1 MVAPMSTRA
10 RPGAIVAIA
19 LAVTIAPAQGKI
31 GEPAPSFTF
40 QKVWNDGPKSFA
52 DLTGKVVIL
61 EFGHPDHEVCRQSVP
76 HHTRLHEQYGA
87 RGLLLIG
94 VSDDT
99 ESKIHDTFVRG
110 FAAKYPW
117 IKSNDFARK
126 YKVEYLPA
134 TWCLDVY
141 GNVQTLPDWWLPEDL
156 VIEELLQALPL
167 PPKPPADKR
176 YDALRGAWQRNELAK
191 VAEQITKLGSLPNV
205 DEAGREVLAAQ
216 QAALD
221 QKRDAALARVAEIA
235 KGPDFGA
242 AAGELERI
250 EKAWLGLPPAAA
262 ARKELDRL
270 GTDPKI
276 KAEIDAARALDK
288 LMTGVDTS
296 KITAL
301 RKVITD
307 LDRFRKKHAGT
318 MAGKR
323 ADQHHTRLTGR
334 PN

>member
-1 MVAPMSTRA
+1 
-10 RPGAIVAIA
+10 
-19 LAVTIAPAQGKI
+19 
-31 GEPAPSFTF
+31 
-40 QKVWNDGPKSFA
+40 VWNDGPKSFA

-167 PPKPPADKR
+167 PPALPADKR
-176 YDALRGAWQRNELAK
+176 YDAVRAAWRRFEYAK
-191 VAEQITKLGSLPNV
+191 VGEQIAKAGALPNLPAEV
-205 DEAGREVLAAQ
+205 HQVLAAQ

-221 QKRDAALARVAEIA
+221 QKREAQLARVAELA
-235 KGPDFGA
+235 KAPDQTLA
-242 AAGELERI
+242 AAELERI
-250 EKAWLGLPPAAA
+250 EKAWAGMPPAAA
-262 ARKELDRL
+262 ARKELDRIGADEKL
-270 GTDPKI
+270 QV
-276 KAEIDAARALDK
+276 ELAATRALQK
-288 LMTGVDTS
+288 LMHGADTANVAS
-296 KITAL
+296 L
-301 RKVITD
+301 RKVAAELT
-307 LDRFRKKHAGT
+307 RFEKKHSGT
-318 MAGKR
+318 LAAKR
-323 ADQHHTRLTGR
+323 AADHKTRLSGR
-334 PN
+334 PTDW